1 MDPETSD
8 PILTSRVRFE
18 ETDLQGIVFYGN
30 YLTYMDMA
38 HNEHLRAV
46 GGLPAG
52 TSEHVVHTDLDYRG
66 QATFEDVVEHYTRFT
81 RIGTSSMET
90 EYAAYLEDGTFLV
103 EGNAVYVAM
112 DDETG
117 EPTRVADSFRR
128 AVAEF
133 EDEPPELDG

>member
-1 MDPETSD
+1 MNPETSE
-8 PILTSRVRFE
+8 PILTSRVRFA

-66 QATFEDVVEHYTRFT
+66 QATFEDTIEHYTRFS
-81 RIGTSSMET
+81 RIGSTSMET
-90 EYAAYLEDGTFLV
+90 EYAAYLADGTPLV
-103 EGNAVYVAM
+103 EGGGVYVAM
-112 DDETG
+112 DDETD
-117 EPTRVADSFRR
+117 EPTRVADEFRQS
-128 AVAEF
+128 VVDF
-133 EDEPPELDG
+133 QDDPPDLDG